1 MNSRKTRPMRDS
13 TTMHGQPHDSD
24 AAATAAADGPQGA
37 FLTTDKVILLF
48 GLVTYGIGQS
58 VLYIVFQPLVKVIG
72 LQTWQ
77 YGFIMSAS
85 NLMLAIMAF
94 FWGRRSDLVGRK
106 PTLLM
111 GLFGYALGTTGVAL
125 ALEWGVRGSPE
136 PWTLFGAILA
146 ARLLYGA
153 LASAINPAASG
164 YIADTTS
171 REDRGRGMALLGMT
185 SGIGTVLGP
194 VLGGAL
200 AFVSVI
206 FPLYVAV
213 GLSLIA
219 LVAFVVVLKEPE
231 RAPAPAHATK
241 SLSPFD
247 PRIRSFLL
255 LFFCFWLF
263 FTLIQTIMGFLF
275 EQRLGLT
282 DPEAIAGSIASSLTA
297 MALLAVF
304 MQLVVI
310 QKFKITARTMLRLGL
325 PAFALGMVALL
336 FATNMVGMWLG
347 FGLFGIALALSN
359 PGITASASLMV
370 EPHEQ
375 GAVGGLLSAVP
386 VLGMS
391 VGPLLGT
398 LLFEISPTLPM
409 QIGLAAFVLL
419 SVYAFTLDVPEK

>member
-1 MNSRKTRPMRDS
+1 
-13 TTMHGQPHDSD
+13 MHGHGHHGHGTADEVVD
-24 AAATAAADGPQGA
+24 AAADAPAAPYLTADI
-37 FLTTDKVILLF
+37 VILLF

-94 FWGRRSDLVGRK
+94 YWGRRSDRVGRK
-106 PTLLM
+106 PTLLL

-125 ALEWGVRGSPE
+125 ALEWGVRSQPD
-136 PWTLFGAILA
+136 PWLLFGAILA
-146 ARLLYGA
+146 ARLVYGA

-171 REDRGRGMALLGMT
+171 RANRARGMALLGMT

-206 FPLYVAV
+206 FPMYVAV
-213 GLSLIA
+213 GLATVA
-219 LVAFVVVLKEPE
+219 LLALAVVLKEPE
-231 RAPAPAHATK
+231 RAPAPAHATNK
-241 SLSPFD
+241 LSPFD

-263 FTLIQTIMGFLF
+263 FTIIQTIIGFLF
-275 EQRLGLT
+275 AQRLGIS
-282 DPEAIAGSIASSLTA
+282 DPEAIAGSIAGALTA

-310 QKFKITARTMLRLGL
+310 QKFRITARTMLRLGL
-325 PAFALGMVALL
+325 PAFALGMAVLL
-336 FATNMVGMWLG
+336 FATSMLGIWLA

-386 VLGMS
+386 ILGMA

-398 LLFEISPTLPM
+398 LLFEQSALLPV
-409 QIGLAAFVLL
+409 QVGLGAFVLL
-419 SVYAFTLDVPEK
+419 SAYAFTLSVPEQ

>member
-1 MNSRKTRPMRDS
+1 
-13 TTMHGQPHDSD
+13 MHGHGHDGEP
-24 AAATAAADGPQGA
+24 AAVADPTAAAPQA
-37 FLTTDKVILLF
+37 DFLTTDKIILLF

-58 VLYIVFQPLVKVIG
+58 VLYIVFQPLVTVIG
-72 LQTWQ
+72 LETWQ

-94 FWGRRSDLVGRK
+94 FWGRRSDRVGRK
-106 PTLLM
+106 PTLLL

-125 ALEWGVRGSPE
+125 ALEWGVRSSPA
-136 PWTLFGAILA
+136 PWTLFGVILL

-171 REDRGRGMALLGMT
+171 RENRGRGMALLGMT

-206 FPLYVAV
+206 FPLYAAV
-213 GLSLIA
+213 GLSVIA
-219 LVAFVVVLKEPE
+219 LVGLAVVLKEPE
-231 RAPAPAHATK
+231 RAPAPPHASNK
-241 SLSPFD
+241 LSPFD
-247 PRIRSFLL
+247 PRIRSFLV

-263 FTLIQTIMGFLF
+263 FTIIQTIMGFLF
-275 EQRLGLT
+275 AQRLGIS
-282 DPEAIAGSIASSLTA
+282 DPEAIASSIAGALTA

-310 QKFKITARTMLRLGL
+310 QKLKITARTMLRLGL
-325 PAFALGMVALL
+325 PAFAVGMVVLL
-336 FATNMVGMWLG
+336 FATSMIWMWLA
-347 FGLFGIALALSN
+347 FGLFGVALALSN

-398 LLFEISPTLPM
+398 LLFGISPTLPV
-409 QIGLAAFVLL
+409 QVGVVAFVLL